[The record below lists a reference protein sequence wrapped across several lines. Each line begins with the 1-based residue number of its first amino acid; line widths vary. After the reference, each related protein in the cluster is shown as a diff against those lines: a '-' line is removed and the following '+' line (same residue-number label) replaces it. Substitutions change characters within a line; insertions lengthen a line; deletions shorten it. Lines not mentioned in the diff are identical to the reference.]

1 MYLLLLNRLKLFN
14 WEILIYSKTQRPS
27 LTQGHL
33 TKKIIKQR
41 KPNLLHF
48 FEPQQEE
55 KIDMQKLDGKERIAL
70 LKKRKED
77 MKAKM

>member
-1 MYLLLLNRLKLFN
+1 MGDFNLFKN
-14 WEILIYSKTQRPS
+14 SET
-27 LTQGHL
+27 
-33 TKKIIKQR
+33 IINTGTPDQKNNQTEEA
-41 KPNLLHF
+41 
-48 FEPQQEE
+48 EPQQEE